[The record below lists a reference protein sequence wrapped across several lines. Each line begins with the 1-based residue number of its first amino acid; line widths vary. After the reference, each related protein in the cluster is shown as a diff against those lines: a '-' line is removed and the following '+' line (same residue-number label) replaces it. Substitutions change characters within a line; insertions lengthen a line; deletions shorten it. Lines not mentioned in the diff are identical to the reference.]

1 MKYKYRNESDLLKAL
16 AHPVRL
22 KIIELLLIGL
32 DIEGCS
38 VNSIQK
44 KIGIPQS
51 TVSQHLQILRNKGI
65 IDGSK
70 KGLEVCYK
78 VIDKRVIKILQILKK

>member
-1 MKYKYRNESDLLKAL
+1 MKYKYQDESELLKAL
-16 AHPVRL
+16 AHPARL
-22 KIIELLLIGL
+22 KIIELLLVGL
-32 DIEGCS
+32 DLEGCS